1 VASKKPLL
9 ARCPARFPFV
19 PATGRINRF
28 FVFLGAADFYSLRR
42 GAARKT
48 AMFLAKIIYIPA
60 TNEAPS
66 HRNPRQQTARRA

>member
-1 VASKKPLL
+1 MASKKPLL
-9 ARCPARFPFV
+9 ARRPARFPFV

-48 AMFLAKIIYIPA
+48 AMFLAKMITFA
-60 TNEAPS
+60 
-66 HRNPRQQTARRA
+66 NPLGTYGASDYRRSRL